1 MGTSPPPAPESESR
15 AGTLARWRWPLVVAL
30 VALLAYVAVDRACRG
45 VVHAPGTAIREA
57 AEAARGI
64 AERFRTGRITTT
76 FTAALPRLDPGG
88 ARLEVAAFESV
99 ETFTRTDTRAVFF
112 DLLSLGTNVTEI
124 RVPVTYRYH
133 VRLDD
138 PWRLD
143 VREQVCLVQAPALR
157 PSLPP
162 AIHTDRMQK
171 RSERGWLRLDLEQQM
186 AELERSLTPTLS
198 ARATSAQTLGFVR
211 EPARRRV
218 AEFVRDW
225 LLREDHWRDD
235 RFRAITVVFADEQ
248 PAGPRVP
255 TLLR

>member
-1 MGTSPPPAPESESR
+1 MGTAPPPVLEPR
-15 AGTLARWRWPLVVAL
+15 GGGLARWRWPLVA
-30 VALLAYVAVDRACRG
+30 ALLLVLGYLGAERACRA
-45 VVHAPGTAIREA
+45 VVHAPGSAIQEA
-57 AEAARGI
+57 AEAAKGI
-64 AERFRTGRITTT
+64 AERFKTGRITTT
-76 FTAALPRLDPGG
+76 FTAALPRLEPGG
-88 ARLEVAAFESV
+88 SRLEVAAFESI

-112 DLLSLGTNVTEI
+112 DLLPLGTNVTEI

-133 VRLDD
+133 VRLAD

-162 AIHTDRMQK
+162 AIHTDRMEK
-171 RSERGWLRLDLEQQM
+171 RSERGWLRLDVEQQM
-186 AELERSLTPTLS
+186 EELERSLTPTLS
-198 ARATSAQTLGFVR
+198 ARAAAAQTLALVR

-235 RFRAITVVFADEQ
+235 RFTAITVVFADELPGA
-248 PAGPRVP
+248 PAMP
-255 TLLR
+255 TLRR

>member
-1 MGTSPPPAPESESR
+1 MGTPPPAAPPER
-15 AGTLARWRWPLVVAL
+15 HAAALARWRWPLVVAL
-30 VALLAYVAVDRACRG
+30 VAVLGFLALDRACRG
-45 VVHAPGTAIREA
+45 VVHAPESAIREA
-57 AEAARGI
+57 AEAAKGI

-99 ETFTRTDTRAVFF
+99 ETFTRTDSRAVFF
-112 DLLSLGTNVTEI
+112 DLLPLGTNITEI

-133 VRLDD
+133 VRLGD

-143 VREQVCLVQAPALR
+143 VREQVCLVRAPALR
-157 PSLPP
+157 PTLPP
-162 AIHTDRMQK
+162 ALHTDRMQK

-186 AELERSLTPTLS
+186 DELERSLTPTLS
-198 ARATSAQTLGFVR
+198 ARAASAQTLALVR

-235 RFRAITVVFADEQ
+235 RFTAITVVFADERPSGP
-248 PAGPRVP
+248 PAP

>member
-198 ARATSAQTLGFVR
+198 TRAASAQTLGLVR